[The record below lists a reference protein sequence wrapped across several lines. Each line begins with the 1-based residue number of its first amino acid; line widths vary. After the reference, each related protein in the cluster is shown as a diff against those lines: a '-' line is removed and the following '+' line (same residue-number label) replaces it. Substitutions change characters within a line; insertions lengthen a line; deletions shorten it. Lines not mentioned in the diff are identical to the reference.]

1 MTTGP
6 EPEKPQQFSAKPEV
20 GDKTEVAATKPEIA
34 TDKPEVGY
42 KPEVGDKPEV
52 AVNKPKVAVDKP
64 EVAINKPEVAINRPE
79 VAATKPEVLPPNPSK
94 ATLPKPFSFEN
105 RDEALFEKRNS
116 SSRYESGSDSN
127 TFIETV
133 PIQSRLFPVIRR
145 GKVAQGVQFFENLM

>member
-34 TDKPEVGY
+34 TDKPEV
-42 KPEVGDKPEV
+42 

-64 EVAINKPEVAINRPE
+64 EVAINKPE

-116 SSRYESGSDSN
+116 SSGYESGSDSD